1 MITLNNIVDR
11 FEEFASAHY
20 FIKSFSHGSP
30 EDVDLGKYTDFPL
43 MHLVYTGASYDDG
56 LKTLNFEVFILTLP
70 ITMEDKVDNQTYAIS
85 AAEQCAEDII
95 ADIKNG
101 GNIFLFDE
109 QYDLSDASISP
120 LEEET
125 KNVLAGVALSIS
137 ITIPYQADACI
148 APIDGI
154 TPSGAPT
161 AYARRGTLRVV
172 TLNGEVDVLS
182 VRTIRV
188 NNDTL
193 LDEGDG
199 VVRLA
204 SGGGGGIGSV
214 SSVNTIEPDENGN
227 VQLTTDNIPEGENNL
242 YYTNARVSG
251 NDDVSG
257 NKAKIATIETKL
269 DTIEE
274 GAEVNPANTDS
285 LPQGTGNL
293 YMTGAEKAA
302 LASVIDD
309 VAGVDRD
316 LGTLTTDFNNLS
328 GSLAPVATT
337 GSYASLTN
345 QPTTDDI
352 QNGVQTKMMTQAE
365 ATKLDGLVNPI
376 NTDWNIT
383 DPNRL
388 DYIKNKPFVPQNSKE
403 LSDVPSAYGNAG
415 TVLAVNAAGDGLE
428 YVLQTGQIAE
438 VDTIL
443 PLKDVSPAN
452 TIVRLDIDEATTS
465 LKGAMSAADKTKLD
479 GIADGAEVNVQSD
492 WLASAGSDAFIQN
505 KPSIPKE
512 STDLLDMP
520 SAYGGAGD
528 MLVVNA
534 ARNGYEYKPAE
545 PLFGV
550 AYVNNSVQQIITGTA
565 QVISFT
571 GEYYDEEGIIDPT
584 NNTITLNEGK
594 YLVTADISLL
604 NRGTPSQSRSECE
617 VRMLVNGNPV
627 GGFSR
632 RIYAR
637 DATGGTGGSASF
649 SFPYWVPSGTG
660 TRTIS
665 WDIRRASGSATALE
679 VYHCQFSYAKL
690 WTY

>member
-56 LKTLNFEVFILTLP
+56 VKTLSFEVFILTLP
-70 ITMEDKVDNQTYAIS
+70 ITMEDKVDNQTFAIS

-101 GNIFLFDE
+101 GSIFLFDE

-137 ITIPYQADACI
+137 ISIPYQADACI

-193 LDEGDG
+193 VDEGDG

-204 SGGGGGIGSV
+204 SGGAGGIGSV
-214 SSVNTIEPDENGN
+214 TSVNSVEPDENGN
-227 VQLTTDNIPEGENNL
+227 VALTTDNVPEGQVNL
-242 YYTNARVSG
+242 YYTDARVDG
-251 NDDVSG
+251 NSSVAANTLKRTYPAAD
-257 NKAKIATIETKL
+257 ETKL
-269 DTIEE
+269 ATIEE
-274 GAEVNPANTDS
+274 GAQKNPANTDE
-285 LPQGTGNL
+285 LNQGTLNL
-293 YMTGAEKAA
+293 YMTSAEKTAITT
-302 LASVIDD
+302 LTND
-309 VAGVDRD
+309 VRD
-316 LGTLTTDFNNLS
+316 LGDQYDALS
-328 GSLAPVATT
+328 PVATS
-337 GSYASLTN
+337 GSYTDLSN

-352 QNGVQTKMMTQAE
+352 QNGVSTKMMTQAE
-365 ATKLDGLVNPI
+365 ATKLDGLTNPV

-383 DPNRL
+383 DPTRL
-388 DYIKNKPFVPQNSKE
+388 DFIKNKPFVPQNSKE
-403 LSDVPSAYGNAG
+403 LSDVPSSYGNAG
-415 TVLAVNAAGDGLE
+415 MVLAVNAAGDGLE
-428 YVLQTGQIAE
+428 YVVQTGQIAE

-443 PLKDVSPAN
+443 PLKDVSTAN

-479 GIADGAEVNVQSD
+479 GVADGAEVNVQSD
-492 WLASAGSDAFIQN
+492 WLASAGTDAFIQN
-505 KPSIPKE
+505 KPSIPKNF
-512 STDLLDMP
+512 TDLLDTP
-520 SAYGGAGD
+520 SALGGGLSYVRVNSARTDLEFADTLPAYGLGIIATSPLAVTTAFAPVRLQAVQKDELSAFNASTGDLTLPAGKYEMHIELTARANPATAIGRSQVEAYLERAGTIIYHTQRLMYIRATTTSQGA
-528 MLVVNA
+528 
-534 ARNGYEYKPAE
+534 
-545 PLFGV
+545 
-550 AYVNNSVQQIITGTA
+550 SCSI
-565 QVISFT
+565 QVI
-571 GEYYDEEGIIDPT
+571 EE
-584 NNTITLNEGK
+584 ITATTVYRVMVG
-594 YLVTADISLL
+594 DSL
-604 NRGTPSQSRSECE
+604 
-617 VRMLVNGNPV
+617 
-627 GGFSR
+627 
-632 RIYAR
+632 
-637 DATGGTGGSASF
+637 
-649 SFPYWVPSGTG
+649 
-660 TRTIS
+660 
-665 WDIRRASGSATALE
+665 ASGALNDITQ
-679 VYHCQFSYAKL
+679 CTWSYKKF
-690 WTY
+690 